1 MGGENAKEG
10 VNLLKKN
17 RISQEGLK
25 IIACLTM
32 LIDHIGATLVPVT
45 ALRLIGRL
53 AFPIYCFLIAEGM
66 AHTRDVKKYGIRLAI
81 GAVLAEVPFDLAI
94 YGRLTLSHQ
103 SVMVTMLIGYL
114 MVLWIRRS
122 KGVPLVPAIV
132 CAVAAELLSTDY
144 GAAGIAMIA
153 LFVLSREHKDRITIQ
168 VMGLGLICWL
178 IGGYGWQVGQ
188 IFVPAQMFGL
198 LALIPIGLYSGTK
211 ITTSRAV
218 QWGFYLFYPVH
229 LVVLWI
235 IQIL

>member
-122 KGVPLVPAIV
+122 KGVPLVPVIV

-153 LFVLSREHKDRITIQ
+153 LFVLSREHKDRMTIQ
-168 VMGLGLICWL
+168 MMGLGLICWL

-229 LVVLWI
+229 LAVLWL